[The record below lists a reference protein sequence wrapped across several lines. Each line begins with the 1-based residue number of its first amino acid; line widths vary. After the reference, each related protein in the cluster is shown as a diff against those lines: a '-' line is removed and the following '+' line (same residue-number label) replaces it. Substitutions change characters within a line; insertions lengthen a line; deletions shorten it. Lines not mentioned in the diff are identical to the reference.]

1 MVSTSVLR
9 NESAWTLSNGSGQS
23 SSFIKIGERGNR
35 GQSSTVGIDR
45 NNVQFYTLV
54 QQNAVGCWNSDEPYF
69 QDSIDIVAQDN
80 TTLVF
85 PNDLKIDREIDQ
97 VRMLYI
103 KKGRKKGRISPHF
116 AFCISGCMGI
126 KQSFT
131 SFSVLS
137 TRFYRH
143 KFPYPASQHT

>member
-9 NESAWTLSNGSGQS
+9 NESAWTLTNGSGQTS
-23 SSFIKIGERGNR
+23 AFIKIGERGNR
-35 GQSSTVGIDR
+35 GQSSTAGIDR

-97 VRMLYI
+97 VC
-103 KKGRKKGRISPHF
+103 S
-116 AFCISGCMGI
+116 
-126 KQSFT
+126 
-131 SFSVLS
+131 
-137 TRFYRH
+137 
-143 KFPYPASQHT
+143 